1 MFIPKT
7 VIFEEKAL
15 EYVRGKE
22 ILKELKNKNIEIK
35 YSKTGRV
42 TGRRDRAPNEMYS
55 EGKDTLVIGIRSL

>member
-42 TGRRDRAPNEMYS
+42 TGREIKLQM
-55 EGKDTLVIGIRSL
+55 KCILKVKIH

>member
-22 ILKELKNKNIEIK
+22 ILKELKIK
-35 YSKTGRV
+35 
-42 TGRRDRAPNEMYS
+42 
-55 EGKDTLVIGIRSL
+55 I